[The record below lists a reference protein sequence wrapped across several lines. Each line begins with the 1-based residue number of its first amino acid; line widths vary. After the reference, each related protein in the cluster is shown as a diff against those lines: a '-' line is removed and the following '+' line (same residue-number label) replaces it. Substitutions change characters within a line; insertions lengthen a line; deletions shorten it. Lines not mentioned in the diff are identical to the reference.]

1 MLRRRRPTLMPLS
14 LLAVVPAATVLLA
27 STAIVLG
34 EDCSPSAAGATAS
47 RMAARTIPANL
58 LAIYQEVGDQ
68 YDLPWQLLAGI
79 GQEECDQGRNPD
91 PSCQPILGARGPGRA
106 NFAGASGPMEI
117 GVGGA
122 AGDAYDQ
129 LRHYLP
135 DPRLGPHDPTT
146 AVELA
151 ALVLVKDKGAAPGQP
166 LGSYATAVAAYNGTG
181 PAAQLY
187 AQRVLTDAS
196 SYATGTL
203 SAGAGTC
210 QPTQVALV
218 PGTRARVLPDG
229 QAEAPA
235 DAPPAV
241 QAMIAAGNRIDHFP
255 YGYGGGHGEPA
266 QTMSQGVP
274 DPAAAPGEQENGAP
288 GYDCS
293 SATDYVLYGGGFG
306 LTLLGDQVPA
316 STSLESVG
324 APGPGRWVTIYAN
337 PSHAYIEVAGIYP
350 DTAAGEGRPPNPPAT
365 GPRWSPF
372 GTGPKGFVLRHPV
385 GL

>member
-1 MLRRRRPTLMPLS
+1 LLPLSLS

-34 EDCSPSAAGATAS
+34 EDCSPGATGATAS
-47 RMAARTIPANL
+47 KMAARTIPANL

-79 GQEECDQGRNPD
+79 GQEECDQGRDPD
-91 PSCQPILGARGPGRA
+91 PSCRPIPGARGPGAA
-106 NFAGASGPMEI
+106 NFAGASGPMQI
-117 GVGGA
+117 GVGGP

-135 DPRLGPHDPTT
+135 DPRLGPHDPTNRRRARCARPHQRQRRGT
-146 AVELA
+146 GSPR
-151 ALVLVKDKGAAPGQP
+151 GAYAP
-166 LGSYATAVAAYNGTG
+166 AVAAYNGTG
-181 PAAQLY
+181 PAAELY

-218 PGTRARVLPDG
+218 PDKRAKILPDG

-255 YGYGGGHGEPA
+255 YSYGGGHG
-266 QTMSQGVP
+266 
-274 DPAAAPGEQENGAP
+274 DPCSWPIAGPTRRWAESA
-288 GYDCS
+288 DC
-293 SATDYVLYGGGFG
+293 
-306 LTLLGDQVPA
+306 
-316 STSLESVG
+316 VG
-324 APGPGRWVTIYAN
+324 TARRVGSRDWR
-337 PSHAYIEVAGIYP
+337 VAGRNGSHRSALLP
-350 DTAAGEGRPPNPPAT
+350 
-365 GPRWSPF
+365 
-372 GTGPKGFVLRHPV
+372 
-385 GL
+385 

>member
-1 MLRRRRPTLMPLS
+1 MLRRRQPILLPLS

-34 EDCSPSAAGATAS
+34 EDCSPGAAGAMAS
-47 RMAARTIPANL
+47 KMAARTIPAYL
-58 LAIYQEVGDQ
+58 LTIYQEVGDQ

-91 PSCQPILGARGPGRA
+91 PSCQPIPGARGLGAA
-106 NFAGASGPMEI
+106 NFAGASGPMQI
-117 GVGGA
+117 GVGGP
-122 AGDAYDQ
+122 AGEAYEQ
-129 LRHYLP
+129 LRNDLP

-151 ALVLVKDKGAAPGQP
+151 ALALIKDKRAARGRP
-166 LGSYATAVAAYNGTG
+166 LGAYAAAVAAYNGTG
-181 PAAQLY
+181 PAAELY

-203 SAGAGTC
+203 SDGAGTC

-218 PGTRARVLPDG
+218 PGKRAKILPDG

-255 YGYGGGHGEPA
+255 YSYGGGHGDPA
-266 QTMSQGVP
+266 QTMSQAVP
-274 DPAAAPGEQENGAP
+274 DPAAAPGEQENGAS

-293 SATDYVLYGGGFG
+293 SATDYILYGGGFG
-306 LTLLGDQVPA
+306 RTLLSGQVPA
-316 STSLESVG
+316 STPLESVG

-337 PSHAYIEVAGIYP
+337 PSHAYIEVAGIYL

-365 GPRWSPF
+365 GPRWSPD
-372 GTGPKGFVLRHPV
+372 GTGPQGFVARHPP